1 MLTNELQH
9 SCLHSIAVTSS
20 VFDLHAR
27 LGLAL
32 SCRAAT
38 AVQPQVYM
46 HVLLA

>member
-1 MLTNELQH
+1 MV
-9 SCLHSIAVTSS
+9 VTSS
-20 VFDLHAR
+20 VFDLPAR
-27 LGLAL
+27 LSLAL